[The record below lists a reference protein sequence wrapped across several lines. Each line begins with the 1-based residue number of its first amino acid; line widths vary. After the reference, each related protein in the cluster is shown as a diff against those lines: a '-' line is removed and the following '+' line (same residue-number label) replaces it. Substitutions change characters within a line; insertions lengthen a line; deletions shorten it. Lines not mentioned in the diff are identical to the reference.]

1 MNVLKWSDGYV
12 TEIAYPKNFHQEL
25 SPARLCLTA
34 LIKGIKSPAI
44 HKEFNYLELG
54 CGRGISTNIFA
65 ASNPKGNFFATDFN
79 PSHIAGAQQLAQE
92 AELNNISFFE
102 DSFADLKK
110 RELPMFDFICLHGLY
125 SWISRENQ

>member
-1 MNVLKWSDGYV
+1 M
-12 TEIAYPKNFHQEL
+12 T
-25 SPARLCLTA
+25 
-34 LIKGIKSPAI
+34 
-44 HKEFNYLELG
+44 HK
-54 CGRGISTNIFA
+54 
-65 ASNPKGNFFATDFN
+65 
-79 PSHIAGAQQLAQE
+79 